1 MDNKTKNFLI
11 GGISFL
17 IGAAAGG
24 AGVYFYSKRYF
35 KEQADAEI
43 KEMADYYNN
52 KYADDILA
60 GKEDSNDSKI
70 EEESNEK
77 ERADKEAYIEKTSL
91 YNKEG
96 ADEFDKTNYTDCFG
110 DPNTGDSSV
119 STPAKKKGG
128 RKKKKQEIEIVD
140 QEVWDEN
147 PASLDTMFLLYY
159 DADGVLTNEDTE
171 QIVEDVE
178 LAKFIEDH
186 ENEAIDDTF
195 ILQDNRDSKNLLLC
209 HVTIAQQAFSEVGLD
224 D

>member
-1 MDNKTKNFLI
+1 MDEVTRRLII
-11 GGISFL
+11 GGIGFL
-17 IGAAAGG
+17 AGAAVGG
-24 AGVYFYSKRYF
+24 TGAYLYSKKYF
-35 KEQADAEI
+35 QDKADAEI

-60 GKEDSNDSKI
+60 KKEDNANDRQIK
-70 EEESNEK
+70 EESNEQKQAVK
-77 ERADKEAYIEKTSL
+77 EEYVEKASL
-91 YNKEG
+91 YDKSDNVS
-96 ADEFDKTNYTDCFG
+96 DKTNYTDCFG
-110 DPNTGDSSV
+110 DSNTGDSSA
-119 STPAKKKGG
+119 SAPAKKKGG
-128 RKKKKQEIEIVD
+128 RKKKKQEIEVVD

-171 QIVEDVE
+171 QIVEDAD

-186 ENEAIDDTF
+186 EDEVIDDTM
-195 ILQDNRDSKNLLLC
+195 ILQDNRDAKNLLLY

>member
-1 MDNKTKNFLI
+1 MDEVTRRLII
-11 GGISFL
+11 GGIGFL
-17 IGAAAGG
+17 AGAAVGG
-24 AGVYFYSKRYF
+24 TGAFLYSKKYF
-35 KEQADAEI
+35 QEKADAEI
-43 KEMADYYNN
+43 KDMADYYNN

-60 GKEDSNDSKI
+60 KKEDNANDREIK
-70 EEESNEK
+70 EESNVEK
-77 ERADKEAYIEKTSL
+77 QTKEEYVEKTSL
-91 YNKEG
+91 YDKSENVS
-96 ADEFDKTNYTDCFG
+96 DKTNYTDCFG
-110 DPNTGDSSV
+110 DPNTGDSTS
-119 STPAKKKGG
+119 SAPAKKKGG

-195 ILQDNRDSKNLLLC
+195 ILQDNRDAKNLLLY